1 MRTDRI
7 RWPGKPPLGS
17 GCYWRCCQWCWVALP
32 RGLPRTPAPGRGSG
46 CHPVSVVWRYR
57 HYNIHLQE
65 NHDVNGVTSHSP
77 NIHSTIWSS
86 VVSLVS
92 QESISVTMSIQ
103 TVQRRSS
110 PMSPPTCA
118 GEEEAE
124 ASVDNR
130 ERLRMEA
137 RTFIKYVTSRDKIFV
152 E

>member
-17 GCYWRCCQWCWVALP
+17 GCCWRCCQWCWVALP
-32 RGLPRTPAPGRGSG
+32 RGLPRTPALGRGSG

-57 HYNIHLQE
+57 HYNIHL
-65 NHDVNGVTSHSP
+65 HDVNGVTSHSP

-110 PMSPPTCA
+110 PMSPTRA

-124 ASVDNR
+124 ARVDNR
-130 ERLRMEA
+130 ERLRIEA
-137 RTFIKYVTSRDKIFV
+137 RTFIKYVTGDKIFG